1 MKPMGRP
8 KSENPKATQV
18 SVRLDEDGMKKLK
31 ENAERYGETYA
42 QSLRR
47 GIETLNKAIKK
58 D

>member
-1 MKPMGRP
+1 MCPMGRP

-18 SVRLDEDGMKKLK
+18 SARLDAETMQKLK
-31 ENAERYGETYA
+31 ENAEHYSETYA

-58 D
+58 